1 MAFQPPTLCP
11 SHPSS
16 SRPTEK
22 KVVQALLYR
31 IGFCAVQN
39 LIRYSQDWMAFS
51 WYWREWIKKFSRAVR
66 IRNKEMKYSTP
77 TRKRHLAYTINRSFP
92 SCLWSLLKK
101 ARPKCEAINMKI
113 IFLNSHPNINRLC
126 KEGWLI
132 LCSTKIDS
140 IIANWVN
147 TANNK
152 ELCFSYWYLF
162 KDCNLLITMKFL
174 LQDLNQMYLQE
185 LQLKEPSK
193 DTIR

>member
-1 MAFQPPTLCP
+1 MNG
-11 SHPSS
+11 
-16 SRPTEK
+16 
-22 KVVQALLYR
+22 LLIVLKR
-31 IGFCAVQN
+31 MRVNG
-39 LIRYSQDWMAFS
+39 
-51 WYWREWIKKFSRAVR
+51 FSRAVR
-66 IRNKEMKYSTP
+66 IGNKEMKYITH

-101 ARPKCEAINMKI
+101 ARPKYEAVNIKI
-113 IFLNSHPNINRLC
+113 IFFKFTSENKSSLQGRLDNSMQHKNRFHY
-126 KEGWLI
+126 
-132 LCSTKIDS
+132 S
-140 IIANWVN
+140 WVN

>member
-1 MAFQPPTLCP
+1 MNSKPSSKYSIRLLKMAFQPATLCP

-66 IRNKEMKYSTP
+66 IRNKEMKYSIP

-101 ARPKCEAINMKI
+101 IKAQMRSHWYENYSFKFTSKYKSSLQGRLA
-113 IFLNSHPNINRLC
+113 NSMQHKNRFHY
-126 KEGWLI
+126 
-132 LCSTKIDS
+132 S
-140 IIANWVN
+140 
-147 TANNK
+147 
-152 ELCFSYWYLF
+152 
-162 KDCNLLITMKFL
+162 
-174 LQDLNQMYLQE
+174 
-185 LQLKEPSK
+185 
-193 DTIR
+193 